1 MRSRRPLLAAALAL
15 VAVGAAEAHDPGLS
29 RADVTLSA
37 QGATAEIT
45 FARRDVESL
54 VPIDRDGDGVA
65 SDVEITAARTELESL
80 GRSLLEIGAAGPEG
94 AVVQVDASDVLRFS
108 LRFPVSM
115 AREIH
120 APILDRLPRGH
131 RQHVTVRGAGGAT
144 EARGLLAAGRARLDF
159 AGVVAPGVEPGRFF
173 VLGVEHILAGWD
185 HLLFLLA
192 LLLAGGGVRRALGI
206 VTSFTAAH
214 SVTLA
219 LAAFGAVRI
228 PAAIVEP
235 LIAASIVWVAAENLL
250 RRESRGRWPIAFG
263 FGLVHGLGFAS
274 ALSEAGIASQALGPA
289 ISALLAF
296 NVGVETGQI
305 ALVSLALIVA
315 HAIRRIPQLDLARAA
330 SIASAAVAA
339 CGVFWLVER
348 TML

>member
-1 MRSRRPLLAAALAL
+1 MRIRRTLMIPAL
-15 VAVGAAEAHDPGLS
+15 VLAIAGEAAAHDPGLS
-29 RADVTLSA
+29 RAEVTLGP

-65 SDVEITAARTELESL
+65 SEVEIAAARAELESL
-80 GRSLLEIGAAGPEG
+80 GGSLLEVGGAAPERL
-94 AVVQVDASDVLRFS
+94 AVEVDASDVVRFA
-108 LRFPVSM
+108 LTFPVST
-115 AREIH
+115 AREVRT
-120 APILDRLPRGH
+120 PILDRLPRGH
-131 RQHVTVRGAGGAT
+131 RQHVAVRDASGAT
-144 EARGLLAAGRARLDF
+144 VAQGLLAAGRARVDL
-159 AGVVAPGVEPGRFF
+159 GGIVSPGVEPGRFL

-214 SVTLA
+214 SVALA
-219 LAAFGAVRI
+219 LAAFDVVRV

-250 RRESRGRWPIAFG
+250 RRESRGRWSIAFG

-274 ALSEAGIASQALGPA
+274 ALAEAGIAGQALGPA
-289 ISALLAF
+289 ISALVAF
-296 NVGVETGQI
+296 NVGVETGQV
-305 ALVSLALIVA
+305 AVLGLALAVA
-315 HAIRRIPQLDLARAA
+315 FAVRRIPRLDVTRAA
-330 SIASAAVAA
+330 SLASAGVAA
-339 CGVFWLVER
+339 CGAYWLVER
-348 TML
+348 TMS